1 MTLHSDRPN
10 RAAVLL
16 SPNTIEVQDW
26 DEPTPGPADV
36 VIEVAAVGVCGS
48 DVHYFKH
55 GRIGDIVIDRPLVLG
70 HEAAGTISAIGKD
83 VKHLQVGDRVTLEPQ
98 RPCGHCEQC
107 WSGAYNM
114 CPDVIFMAA
123 PPYHGAF
130 ARRVVNPADFTFRI
144 PDSLTFEE
152 AALMEPLAVGFWA
165 AERAQ
170 IGAGKKCLV
179 IGAGPIG
186 LLAAHVLAVRG
197 ASSIVISDVNPERIN
212 IVRRFSRFIAHDAGA
227 DPGYTSVEPVDH
239 IIECSGSPDVLNRA
253 LQRARP
259 RGSIALVGI
268 NVNGRANID
277 VWSIMAKEL
286 MMVGVYRYAGIYPRV
301 IALASS
307 GQIDLKSIITHTF
320 DLDHT
325 GDALSQSSR
334 DMSSIKS
341 IVLP

>member
-1 MTLHSDRPN
+1 MTMHSDRPN
-10 RAAVLL
+10 RAAVLI
-16 SPNTIEVQDW
+16 SPNTVEVQDW
-26 DEPTPGPADV
+26 AEPTAGPNDV

-144 PDSLTFEE
+144 PDSMSYEE
-152 AALMEPLAVGFWA
+152 AAMMEPLAVGFWA

-186 LLAAHVLAVRG
+186 LLAAQVLAARG
-197 ASSIVISDVNPERIN
+197 ASSIVISDVHPERIN
-212 IVRRFSRFIAHDAGA
+212 IIRRFGRFIAHDAGA
-227 DPGYTSVEPVDH
+227 DPNYAMVEPVDH
-239 IIECSGSPDVLNRA
+239 IIECSGSPEVLNRA

-259 RGSIALVGI
+259 RGSVALVGI

>member
-1 MTLHSDRPN
+1 MTLQPEKPN
-10 RAAVLL
+10 RAAVLI
-16 SPNTIEVQDW
+16 SPNHIEVLDW
-26 DEPTPGPADV
+26 QEPVAGPTDV
-36 VIEVAAVGVCGS
+36 IIEVMAVGVCGS

-55 GRIGDIVIDRPLVLG
+55 GRIGDIVIDQPVVLG

-83 VKHLQVGDRVTLEPQ
+83 VKHLRVGDRVTLEPQ

-107 WSGAYNM
+107 WSGAYNL

-130 ARRVVNPADFTFRI
+130 ARRVVNPADFTFHI
-144 PDSLTFEE
+144 PDSMSFEE

-170 IGAGKKCLV
+170 IGAGKKCLI

-186 LLAAHVLAVRG
+186 LLAAQVAAARG
-197 ASSIVISDVNPERIN
+197 ASSIVISDVHPERIN
-212 IVRRFSRFIAHDAGA
+212 VVRKFSRFIAHDAGA
-227 DPGYTSVEPVDH
+227 DPEYNLVEPVDH
-239 IIECSGSPDVLNRA
+239 IIECSGSADVLNRA

-259 RGSIALVGI
+259 RGSVALVGI
-268 NVNGRANID
+268 NVDGRANID

-286 MMVGVYRYAGIYPRV
+286 MMVGVYRYAGIYPQA

-307 GQIDLKSIITHTF
+307 GQIDLKSIITHRF
-320 DLDHT
+320 DLNHT
-325 GDALSQSSR
+325 ADALSQSSR
-334 DMSSIKS
+334 DMSSVKS